1 MATMI
6 RRAGTSAGISLLTV
20 AALFMAGC
28 EKDEPQSQALQTR
41 LTAAR
46 QIESVTERDE
56 ALQDLAL
63 TAARAGNGRMAEKAI
78 GYIDS
83 TTARDHAAA
92 ESAIVLAEAG
102 KMDAAEEIAEA
113 IESTAFRDET
123 LARFAT
129 VQGNWAAG
137 ASSTEKY
144 LRGRLAAAQG
154 IRANDQRDAALKA
167 IALDATGSG
176 VPQVAVEAVRSIGTV
191 SVRDNAARQT
201 ALQLAEAGR
210 PEDAAKLARMISS
223 SSVRDNTLAEIA
235 SP

>member
-1 MATMI
+1 MATMF
-6 RRAGTSAGISLLTV
+6 RRAGTIARVSLLTV
-20 AALFMAGC
+20 AFLFMAGC
-28 EKDEPQSQALQTR
+28 KNDDPQAQTLQTR

-63 TAARAGNGRMAEKAI
+63 TAARAGNGPLTEKAI

-102 KMDAAEEIAEA
+102 KMDAAEELAKA

-123 LARFAT
+123 LAQLVTAK
-129 VQGNWAAG
+129 GNWAAG

-154 IRANDQRDAALKA
+154 IRTDDQRDAALKA

-176 VPQVAVEAVRSIGTV
+176 MPQVAVEAVRSIGTV
-191 SVRDNAARQT
+191 SVRDDAARQA

-210 PEDAAKLARMISS
+210 PEDADRLAAMIMSDS
-223 SSVRDNTLAEIA
+223 LRDKTLAEIA
-235 SP
+235 SR